1 MTEENYIEE
10 SIKALEDASQIYVV
24 LNCSLQWAESQNS
37 LGIAYSKRKNNRPE
51 DNLQKA
57 IIAFSGASQVYH
69 LLGNKYKYLE
79 AKFNLGTAYEKSNQL
94 LAAYQSFQETIEAA
108 IFNREPVFPSFDKEQ
123 VLTEIYGRT
132 IPTQTKKDRTINNK
146 DFSANL
152 ILNVVNDVAGFVQSE
167 IVSDLEYKQ
176 NFNEMNNRLY
186 QSMVRVCIKIEK
198 YAEAV
203 EYA

>member
-1 MTEENYIEE
+1 MSEDNYIEE
-10 SIKALEDASQIYVV
+10 SIKALENASQIYVV

-108 IFNREPVFPSFDKEQ
+108 IF
-123 VLTEIYGRT
+123 
-132 IPTQTKKDRTINNK
+132 
-146 DFSANL
+146 
-152 ILNVVNDVAGFVQSE
+152 
-167 IVSDLEYKQ
+167 
-176 NFNEMNNRLY
+176 
-186 QSMVRVCIKIEK
+186 
-198 YAEAV
+198 
-203 EYA
+203 